1 MTGQFPDDLPAGQ
14 PEQSAT
20 HPLPAYVPPPGDS
33 PPPDPR
39 TAYAP
44 TALID
49 LSIPRRTHPASPVV
63 LAARIVPAVYL
74 GMLLPLGGLWEDIGL
89 IPAFGA
95 AIATIL
101 IALVA
106 AGFGWW
112 SWKKL
117 TYYLD
122 ADGDLRVDSGIFQRQ
137 ARRLQLSRLQ
147 SVDAVSPLIARL
159 LGFVEVRI
167 EVAGA
172 GDSRAVLRYLTKSQA
187 EDLRTTILAKAEQR
201 TKSEDATSAD
211 VDGGEYDPAAPPN
224 PANLANQMDGEL
236 LARVPMGRLLGS
248 LLLRTTTVTL
258 FILTVLFILFTIRT
272 QGVASL
278 AVAVVTGGVPLFAI
292 ISEFFTYSNF
302 TLSRTRDGLR
312 LRNGLLQTQT
322 RTVPVGRIQAVEI
335 VAPLLWR
342 RFGWVRVQLTVA
354 GVGGEGQETGRAV
367 LLPVAPRDEA
377 LAIIEQVMPGVAVD
391 DLPWVSAPRRARWR
405 EPFQWPFLAWAAT
418 DQVIATRTGRITRR
432 ISFAPHAR
440 NQSVRVMQGPW
451 QRALRLATVAFDV
464 APGPVSLSALQ
475 VDLPTARGLADAQ
488 ADRARLARLHQA

>member
-1 MTGQFPDDLPAGQ
+1 MSQQFPPHPDQPA
-14 PEQSAT
+14 
-20 HPLPAYVPPPGDS
+20 PGDA

-39 TAYAP
+39 TVSAQP
-44 TALID
+44 ALID
-49 LSIPRRTHPASPVV
+49 LSVPRRTHPASPIV
-63 LAARIVPAVYL
+63 LAARLVPAVYL
-74 GMLLPLGGLWEDIGL
+74 AMLLPLGGLWEDIGL
-89 IPAFGA
+89 FPALGA
-95 AIATIL
+95 GIATIV
-101 IALVA
+101 IALIA

-122 ADGDLRVDSGIFQRQ
+122 ADGDLHVDSGIFQRQ

-159 LGFVEVRI
+159 LGFVELRI

-187 EDLRTTILAKAEQR
+187 EDLRVTLLAKAEQR
-201 TKSEDATSAD
+201 TQREQGTTAAVDAGDHDDLSAP
-211 VDGGEYDPAAPPN
+211 DGAPGLEGEP
-224 PANLANQMDGEL
+224 
-236 LARVPMGRLLGS
+236 LARVPTGRLLGS
-248 LLLRTTTVTL
+248 LLLRTSTVTL

-292 ISEFFTYSNF
+292 ISEFFTYADF
-302 TLSRTRDGLR
+302 RLSRSRDGLR
-312 LRNGLLQTQT
+312 LRHGLLQTQT
-322 RTVPVGRIQAVEI
+322 RTVPIGRIQAVGI

-377 LAIIEQVMPGVAVD
+377 LAIIEQVLPGIAVD

-405 EPFQWPFLAWAAT
+405 EPIQWPFLAWAAT

-432 ISFAPHAR
+432 ISLAPHAR

-475 VDLPTARGLADAQ
+475 VDLATARGLADDQ
-488 ADRARLARLHQA
+488 ADRARLARLNQA

>member
-1 MTGQFPDDLPAGQ
+1 MTGQFPEQSPTGQ

-20 HPLPAYVPPPGDS
+20 HPLPAHVPPPGDA

-44 TALID
+44 AALMD
-49 LSIPRRTHPASPVV
+49 LSIPRRTHPASPIV
-63 LAARIVPAVYL
+63 LAARIVPAVYI
-74 GMLLPLGGLWEDIGL
+74 GMLLPLGGLWEDIGF
-89 IPAFGA
+89 PAAIGA
-95 AIATIL
+95 AIATIV
-101 IALVA
+101 IAAVA

-122 ADGDLRVDSGIFQRQ
+122 ADGDLHVDSGIFQRQ

-187 EDLRTTILAKAEQR
+187 EDLRVTILAKAAQR
-201 TKSEDATSAD
+201 ANPEDATSAGV
-211 VDGGEYDPAAPPN
+211 VDGEHPPAALP
-224 PANLANQMDGEL
+224 NLANQMDGEL
-236 LARVPMGRLLGS
+236 LASVPMGRLLGS

-278 AVAVVTGGVPLFAI
+278 AVAIVTGGVPLFAI

-302 TLSRTRDGLR
+302 HLSRTRDGLR

-322 RTVPVGRIQAVEI
+322 RTVPVRRIQAVEI

-342 RFGWVRVQLTVA
+342 RFHWVRVQLTVA

-377 LAIIEQVMPGVAVD
+377 LAIIEQVLPGVAVD

-405 EPFQWPFLAWAAT
+405 EPIQWPFLAWAAT

-432 ISFAPHAR
+432 ISVAPHAR